1 MCNPVTNVA
10 GNLIRIIF
18 NNLFTRFEV
27 CVMAVGGNLQHL
39 FQHALSDYIKH
50 YMRECKT
57 TRLAVRVGSVLNQTP
72 CR

>member
-1 MCNPVTNVA
+1 
-10 GNLIRIIF
+10 
-18 NNLFTRFEV
+18 
-27 CVMAVGGNLQHL
+27 MAVGGNLQHL

-50 YMRECKT
+50 YMRKCKT